1 MYQGGDYDRPEI
13 VIFINHLSSILT
25 SCPFTGQVYFHRVQ
39 FPHPDL
45 IVHIFTDNLKEATGQ
60 GDRKGVLKEGR
71 DDEEAGTVERDTSQP
86 EAVSTLGEKTVVVID
101 REAGFSDSHQV
112 RPLHLS
118 IFV

>member
-1 MYQGGDYDRPEI
+1 MPFYRTS
-13 VIFINHLSSILT
+13 IFICVQLLHL
-25 SCPFTGQVYFHRVQ
+25 V
-39 FPHPDL
+39 L
-45 IVHIFTDNLKEATGQ
+45 IAHIFTDNLKEATGQ

-86 EAVSTLGEKTVVVID
+86 EAVSALGEKTVVVID

-118 IFV
+118 ICV

>member
-1 MYQGGDYDRPEI
+1 MYQGRDYDRPEI

-25 SCPFTGQVYFHRVQ
+25 SCPFTGQVYFHCVQ
-39 FPHPDL
+39 FLHPDL

>member
-1 MYQGGDYDRPEI
+1 MPFYRTS
-13 VIFINHLSSILT
+13 IFICVQLLHL
-25 SCPFTGQVYFHRVQ
+25 V
-39 FPHPDL
+39 L
-45 IVHIFTDNLKEATGQ
+45 IAHIFTDNLKEATGQ
-60 GDRKGVLKEGR
+60 GDRKGVLEEGR

-118 IFV
+118 ICV